1 MEQKTYC
8 GRSCEKCLK
17 KVALNCPGCRVG
29 PGKPVFGDCELA
41 QCCMEKKHST
51 CQTCVAHHSCA
62 LYNNRSNLAELRMKR
77 RSEEDRRQ
85 KEKAEHARIMA
96 RWLTVL
102 FWLFLPNLIGS
113 VLSKYISSYAQPGI
127 VFFGDILIIASG
139 FVYCIVL
146 FCMSRY
152 EDAYKK
158 SALYLL
164 ITCLISSFTLFIG
177 HDGWALALLVGI
189 GAVVFDMLSVY
200 HEFYAHATF
209 FEDVDLDISYNW
221 KLLWKL
227 YLIVNCCIYGSIFVA
242 VLAAPFAV
250 VTIVIGLAGGVLVAV
265 LRLILL
271 YRSAKRADFYR
282 VFVEEH

>member
-1 MEQKTYC
+1 M
-8 GRSCEKCLK
+8 
-17 KVALNCPGCRVG
+17 
-29 PGKPVFGDCELA
+29 
-41 QCCMEKKHST
+41 
-51 CQTCVAHHSCA
+51 
-62 LYNNRSNLAELRMKR
+62 
-77 RSEEDRRQ
+77 
-85 KEKAEHARIMA
+85 
-96 RWLTVL
+96 
-102 FWLFLPNLIGS
+102 
-113 VLSKYISSYAQPGI
+113 
-127 VFFGDILIIASG
+127 
-139 FVYCIVL
+139 
-146 FCMSRY
+146 
-152 EDAYKK
+152 
-158 SALYLL
+158 
-164 ITCLISSFTLFIG
+164 
-177 HDGWALALLVGI
+177 VGI

-227 YLIVNCCIYGSIFVA
+227 YLIVNCCIYGSVFVA